1 MKNIKGSGDSGFT
14 LIELL
19 VVIVILGLLAAVI
32 APNILGRADD
42 AKFTKAITDI
52 QALGT
57 ALSMYKLDNGIYPD
71 TEQGLQALIEAPTSG
86 TLPRKWR
93 KGGYLQ
99 ARTIQKDPWHND
111 YVYIC
116 PGAHGDFDIS
126 AYGGDGM
133 VGGEDNNRDVNSWD
147 TE

>member
-1 MKNIKGSGDSGFT
+1 MKNIKCSGDSGFT

-19 VVIVILGLLAAVI
+19 VVIVILGLLASIVG
-32 APNILGRADD
+32 PKILNRADD
-42 AKFTKAITDI
+42 AKFTKAISDI
-52 QALGT
+52 QGLST

-71 TEQGLQALIEAPTSG
+71 TEQGLQALIESPASG
-86 TLPRKWR
+86 TLPKKWR

-99 ARTIQKDPWHND
+99 IRKIQKDPWNND

-133 VGGEDNNRDVNSWD
+133 AGGEDNNRDVNSWE